1 MAIGRKEWLIVVLGL
16 VVLAS
21 VPFLIT
27 TPSWKRALAA
37 VLAGLLAIF
46 WVLLVLAIR
55 EPRHRTTKVGIG
67 LGVTGGVVA
76 AELGVGLYCAASDCA
91 AGFDALFLV
100 PAGALLGAVVGGVI
114 GSAMGARME
123 SGPHAPHPDPQPGE
137 RGARSAR

>member
-1 MAIGRKEWLIVVLGL
+1 MALG
-16 VVLAS
+16 VGVLAS

-55 EPRHRTTKVGIG
+55 EPRYRTTNVGII
-67 LGVTGGVVA
+67 LGVIGGVVV
-76 AELGVGLYCAASDCA
+76 AEFGVGLYCVASDCA

-100 PAGALLGAVVGGVI
+100 PAGALFGAVVGGVI
-114 GSAMGARME
+114 GSTAGARME
-123 SGPHAPHPDPQPGE
+123 RGRPPHPDQQQEE
-137 RGARSAR
+137 RRARSAR